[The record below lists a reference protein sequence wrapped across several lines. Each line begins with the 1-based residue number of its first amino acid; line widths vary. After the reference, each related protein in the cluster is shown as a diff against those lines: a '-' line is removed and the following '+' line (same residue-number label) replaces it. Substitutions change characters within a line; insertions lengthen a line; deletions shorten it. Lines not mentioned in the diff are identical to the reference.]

1 MEQKIQPKPIK
12 IIKLVNGDDIVC
24 SLPAEQLGEKS
35 AMLRLSKPLQVKYI
49 PQFTSIGLKDYV
61 ALIKWSPYTSDPVIT
76 IPKDKIMSIVNASG
90 EMTRSY
96 EHVIKGYEKQEP
108 LAKRQKP
115 MNFKRERL
123 SDSDNDRINEIFEEF
138 EDDDYITKK
147 TIH

>member
-1 MEQKIQPKPIK
+1 MVMI
-12 IIKLVNGDDIVC
+12 LYV
-24 SLPAEQLGEKS
+24 
-35 AMLRLSKPLQVKYI
+35 SKPLQVKYI